1 MKRNDYLDLIQTRL
15 KRYYDFIP
23 APTNDLNFALT
34 AELHA
39 VDEGYFLMP
48 SIKMYSVQ
56 HHEYL
61 YVIDCDKTGEFDQI
75 SPFLEFL
82 QKSMQDL
89 KTTTE
94 HMNSL
99 YTLLILCESSPS
111 KSFIDQLV
119 KYKFHKDYFFT
130 LKGWSD
136 LAIFLCDLQDDKIYY
151 NKAGKKT
158 SHYFAIEQP
167 K

>member
-1 MKRNDYLDLIQTRL
+1 MTPIEYLEMIKTRL
-15 KRYYDFIP
+15 MRFYDFETTP
-23 APTNDLNFALT
+23 AGNLDFALT

-39 VDEGYFLMP
+39 SDEGYFLMP

-61 YVIDCDKTGEFDQI
+61 FVVNLTSVKDYDVLTPYLDY
-75 SPFLEFL
+75 LRRL
-82 QKSMQDL
+82 MQDL

-99 YTLLILCESSPS
+99 FTLLVIAKHTPTAA
-111 KSFIDQLV
+111 FIQQV
-119 KYKFHKDYFFT
+119 EKYKYHKDYCFT

-136 LAIFLCDLQDDKIYY
+136 LAIFVADLEQEKLYY

-158 SHYFAIEQP
+158 SNYFAF
-167 K
+167 KA